1 MATFAVGDV
10 QGCLREFE
18 ILLERINFSSQDR
31 LWLVG
36 DLINRGPHSLEVLRL
51 VHGMHA
57 QVKVVLGN
65 HELHFLAIYLGG
77 HKPGSSD
84 TFDDLLGAADAEQLA
99 DWLCQQKIL
108 HHDPLLNCTMTHAGI
123 PHIWNLD
130 DARGFAREVEDVL
143 LDKNDEVSARAF
155 FAGLYGNEPNCW
167 QAELA
172 GLPRYRL
179 LANYF
184 TRMRLVNSAGCL
196 DFSHK
201 GVIADAPPGWVPWFT
216 LVARQTD
223 EVRPMKLLF
232 GHWAALE
239 GQTHRDDMIAL
250 DTGCVWGRH
259 LTACCLETGEFTTV
273 DALD

>member
-1 MATFAVGDV
+1 MGDV

-18 ILLERINFSSQDR
+18 LLLEKVNFNSNDQ
-31 LWLVG
+31 LWLAG

-51 VHGMHA
+51 VHSMDT
-57 QVKVVLGN
+57 QVAVVLGN
-65 HELHFLAIYLGG
+65 HELHFLAIYFGG
-77 HKPGSSD
+77 HKSSRSD
-84 TFDDLLGAADAEQLA
+84 TFDSLLAAPDAEQLA
-99 DWLCQQKIL
+99 NWLCKQKML
-108 HHDPLLNCTMTHAGI
+108 HHDSSLNCTMTHAGI
-123 PHIWNLD
+123 PHIWSLKR
-130 DARGFAREVEDVL
+130 ARAFASEVEDVICGDNPQL
-143 LDKNDEVSARAF
+143 SAQSF

-167 QAELA
+167 EPELS

-201 GVIADAPPGWVPWFT
+201 GAIADAPAGWEPWFK
-216 LVARQTD
+216 LFPRSTD
-223 EVRPMKLLF
+223 RKSGMKLLF

-239 GQTHRDDMIAL
+239 GVTDRDDIIAL

-259 LTACCLETGEFTTV
+259 LTAYCLETAELTTV
-273 DALD
+273 QAVN